1 MPAIERTNFYK
12 LIERNA
18 KVEHGD
24 LGVGD
29 LKIKP
34 SIRKRSDNANSHC
47 SWCRRQSQP
56 RPSTPCGRNVP
67 S

>member
-12 LIERNA
+12 LVKRNA

-24 LGVGD
+24 LGVEN

-34 SIRKRSDNANSHC
+34 SIRKRSDNANTESRC
-47 SWCRRQSQP
+47 SGSKTWQRLRCL
-56 RPSTPCGRNVP
+56 GI
-67 S
+67 